1 MKRKVFLS
9 FLLILLTVINAY
21 SNEANQSVNS
31 FDDKLFESLYSQDEN
46 VNYSS
51 LSIYSLLYAL
61 AKGSDKQ
68 TFQQIKDV
76 IDYTPS
82 RDFDNQMLKL
92 MSNTE
97 NMSNSLWYKNSLEF
111 KDDYKLFMSDF
122 NFTAKP
128 VDFTKGPQ
136 VRKEINQFISNKTKK
151 LINNFLSQD
160 LPSSTRL
167 VLLNTLYFN
176 QKWKKKFNKNFTS
189 EEVFFKK
196 ADTKINVQM
205 MHQKSGF
212 YYFDDE
218 EFQMLELPYGDDRY
232 SMIIFLPKT
241 LDYDFSKTSP
251 SALVQKFELNK
262 GYESIEL
269 SFPKFDLSNRYDLIP
284 TLQKL
289 GMTDVFNS
297 QTSDLSKIFTKGS
310 DIYVDSAIHQV
321 KITVNEKETK
331 AVAVTMFGAKG
342 ASFTPQRSIVFKADH
357 PFCYVIRDKEL
368 DINLFTGL
376 VRDPKSL

>member
-1 MKRKVFLS
+1 MKPLNQKCCFLDSKTFTKKESILKRKVFLS

-21 SNEANQSVNS
+21 SIEANQSVNS

-128 VDFTKGPQ
+128 VDFTKGSQ

-151 LINNFLSQD
+151 SIQEEIKDKENREKIMEILNQIEGLQINDKNNLNIEEEKEKLNNKIRKFNVTKR
-160 LPSSTRL
+160 LPI
-167 VLLNTLYFN
+167 N
-176 QKWKKKFNKNFTS
+176 QKMQITS
-189 EEVFFKK
+189 PPENLVFYG
-196 ADTKINVQM
+196 DN
-205 MHQKSGF
+205 SDSLGEDLE
-212 YYFDDE
+212 DDE
-218 EFQMLELPYGDDRY
+218 EGEEEEEDD
-232 SMIIFLPKT
+232 
-241 LDYDFSKTSP
+241 
-251 SALVQKFELNK
+251 E
-262 GYESIEL
+262 EE
-269 SFPKFDLSNRYDLIP
+269 
-284 TLQKL
+284 
-289 GMTDVFNS
+289 
-297 QTSDLSKIFTKGS
+297 
-310 DIYVDSAIHQV
+310 
-321 KITVNEKETK
+321 
-331 AVAVTMFGAKG
+331 
-342 ASFTPQRSIVFKADH
+342 
-357 PFCYVIRDKEL
+357 
-368 DINLFTGL
+368 
-376 VRDPKSL
+376 